1 MTISQTVKRFSPPL
15 YRLRIFVIIVAALAA
30 PFTVYYLFY
39 VRSQSGYFTDRNFRK
54 LASTSAQIGAKVEN
68 AALVFKN
75 TSDRFIRPG
84 ITGTVTF
91 NPDAS
96 RKDNLEPLKE
106 VFKFLKGE
114 RQIIPLSI
122 DTEPLSDKVSPG
134 TVTLNTIRQEGDSSW
149 LYLDYV
155 SEGVREKTV
164 IRVQGKL
171 DLNRLIQ
178 PFLSA
183 RVGSDYD
190 RFQNILITES
200 ETGRVIFQY
209 DTTEMRLASLDKL
222 PSSEGQ
228 GKKIEL
234 KDVAQTSNVVDVALA
249 GSNYRLFSHP
259 LKLSLPCSN
268 AHSPNLNWITSGLI
282 KSNYFQTEA
291 WSLSVPYTILIIGGF
306 LLALLFFNWP
316 FLKLV
321 LAGPKDRF
329 RPRDVYFL
337 VFSTIVVLA
346 VLTCFGLYA
355 YVYTSVESEM
365 DGQVKTLASEI
376 KTNFNDELTRALDQ
390 LNKLR
395 NNSEIIKEL
404 EAKNKEQKSGVNTK
418 ETDIYQRGET
428 NKTNILPALLR
439 SSQTTYNYFDSAAW
453 MDESGMQKAKWSI
466 KTYNTQYITVTG
478 RDYFDNIQKKRFYRL
493 GTHEFW
499 LEPLIS
505 RNTGRNQVEI
515 SMAVPDE
522 KWIVAFDMRLISLMD
537 PVLPAG
543 YGYAIIDKDGKVV
556 FHSDEAHHLGE
567 NLFQECDENPELL
580 AGLVGRSNKTLDVR
594 YLGEDHTFFITPL
607 ERFPHWTLV
616 TFRNKQPLRSVFL
629 ELLTSIT
636 ILFLIY
642 GFVIMASFTIFYIF
656 NVVNERRA
664 WLWPCETKGAI
675 YVQSI
680 VLLLALSV
688 VSLALTVL
696 LHGQKLVWSSVAIGL
711 FAGLAYFMNLRWGL
725 NSPFL
730 KYFSSLLKHF
740 KRHNRL
746 YVVNASLILLLVSI
760 LPAAAFF
767 KYAYESQITLF
778 IKHAQYSMATALAT
792 REGRIRNQYSNIKFI
807 DREGSDQS
815 KAEQKK
821 LDDLEQK
828 ERAKFVR
835 DRLAVSWDVYNN
847 FFFGTTDEKPNADT
861 MSGFEV
867 CQTDFLAKL
876 SAILPPSNRASIERR
891 GLLENT
897 SVAGMG
903 KWELGSNGRLIL
915 HPEGAPGP
923 QAVHLNTS
931 VPLLGVPKFGA
942 IPLVV
947 LIVPFFLFVNY
958 LIRKVFVLDVQ
969 KPASHSLK
977 KLLSEKINRNA
988 FVVVNAPFVKKVPGN
1003 GSNLYL
1009 KALPSIAT
1017 SSDWADTFDY
1027 ASSDDRA
1034 VIALDQFDYKIDDT
1048 QLNQQKLKL
1057 MENLLAKERKLLI
1070 FSSVEFSEYR
1080 FSNGENGNGHANGT
1094 SDEAGRRAEM
1104 VISDFFT
1111 EYAEDTDDGSKFK
1124 KKINR
1129 QKARIVA
1136 QGVKG
1141 RSVTEIN
1148 ELFDTLYFECA
1159 RREPLQ
1165 RVGLKILSLKGFVDL
1180 NRKQLIGIIVNQ
1192 ARAYYTYLWNSCSPS
1207 ERQTLGHLAQDGLV
1221 SHRDPD
1227 IEPLLRREL
1236 IVREHDLHLF
1246 NASFRHFV
1254 KSADHV
1260 SFVVEQDKQ
1269 TQQGSLWQTLK
1280 VPILIAMLGIT
1291 VFIFL
1296 TQQDLYSRSLALL
1309 TGITTLIPALFK
1321 VLAMFQGEPASR
1333 PPTQA

>member
-1 MTISQTVKRFSPPL
+1 
-15 YRLRIFVIIVAALAA
+15 
-30 PFTVYYLFY
+30 
-39 VRSQSGYFTDRNFRK
+39 
-54 LASTSAQIGAKVEN
+54 
-68 AALVFKN
+68 
-75 TSDRFIRPG
+75 
-84 ITGTVTF
+84 
-91 NPDAS
+91 
-96 RKDNLEPLKE
+96 
-106 VFKFLKGE
+106 
-114 RQIIPLSI
+114 
-122 DTEPLSDKVSPG
+122 
-134 TVTLNTIRQEGDSSW
+134 
-149 LYLDYV
+149 
-155 SEGVREKTV
+155 
-164 IRVQGKL
+164 
-171 DLNRLIQ
+171 
-178 PFLSA
+178 
-183 RVGSDYD
+183 
-190 RFQNILITES
+190 
-200 ETGRVIFQY
+200 
-209 DTTEMRLASLDKL
+209 
-222 PSSEGQ
+222 
-228 GKKIEL
+228 
-234 KDVAQTSNVVDVALA
+234 
-249 GSNYRLFSHP
+249 
-259 LKLSLPCSN
+259 
-268 AHSPNLNWITSGLI
+268 
-282 KSNYFQTEA
+282 
-291 WSLSVPYTILIIGGF
+291 
-306 LLALLFFNWP
+306 
-316 FLKLV
+316 
-321 LAGPKDRF
+321 
-329 RPRDVYFL
+329 
-337 VFSTIVVLA
+337 
-346 VLTCFGLYA
+346 
-355 YVYTSVESEM
+355 
-365 DGQVKTLASEI
+365 
-376 KTNFNDELTRALDQ
+376 
-390 LNKLR
+390 
-395 NNSEIIKEL
+395 
-404 EAKNKEQKSGVNTK
+404 
-418 ETDIYQRGET
+418 
-428 NKTNILPALLR
+428 
-439 SSQTTYNYFDSAAW
+439 

-466 KTYNTQYITVTG
+466 KTYNTQYINVTG
-478 RDYFDNIQKKRFYRL
+478 RDYFDNILKKRFYRI

-515 SMAVPDE
+515 SMAVPKE

-543 YGYAIIDKDGKVV
+543 YGYAIIEKDGKVV

-567 NLFQECDENPELL
+567 DLFQECDENPELE

-656 NVVNERRA
+656 NVVNDRRA
-664 WLWPCETKGAI
+664 WLWPCEKKAAI

-680 VLLLALSV
+680 FLLLTLSM
-688 VSLALTVL
+688 VSLGLILL
-696 LHGQKLVWSSVAIGL
+696 LHGQKLVWLSAVIGL
-711 FAGLAYFMNLRWGL
+711 FTGFAYFLNLRWGL
-725 NSPFL
+725 KSPFL
-730 KYFSSLLKHF
+730 KYSSSLLKHF

-746 YVVNASLILLLVSI
+746 YVVNASLLLLLVAI
-760 LPAAAFF
+760 LPAASFF

-778 IKHAQYSMATALAT
+778 IKHAQYSMATALMT

-807 DREGSDQS
+807 DSERSNLS

-821 LDDLEQK
+821 LDDFEQK

-835 DRLAVSWDVYNN
+835 NRLAVSWDVYNN
-847 FFFGTTDEKPNADT
+847 FFFETTDEKPNADT
-861 MSGFEV
+861 MGGFEV

-903 KWELGSNGRLIL
+903 KWELASNGRLIL
-915 HPEGAPGP
+915 HREGDPGSQAAP
-923 QAVHLNTS
+923 LSTS
-931 VPLLGVPKFGA
+931 VPLLGVPKFAA

-958 LIRKVFVLDVQ
+958 LIRKVFILDVQ

-977 KLLSEKINRNA
+977 KLLSEEIDRNA

-1003 GSNLYL
+1003 GSNLHL

-1017 SSDWADTFDY
+1017 SSNWVDTFDHLP
-1027 ASSDDRA
+1027 ADNRA
-1034 VIALDQFDYKIDDT
+1034 VIGLDQFDYGMDDP

-1080 FSNGENGNGHANGT
+1080 FSNGENGNGHANGA
-1094 SDEAGRRAEM
+1094 SDDIGRRAGI

-1111 EYAEDTDDGSKFK
+1111 EYAEDTDDGSSFK
-1124 KKINR
+1124 EKVNQEKDRIL
-1129 QKARIVA
+1129 AR
-1136 QGVKG
+1136 GVEG
-1141 RSVTEIN
+1141 RSLNEID

-1159 RREPLQ
+1159 PREPLQ
-1165 RVGLKILSLKGFVDL
+1165 RVGLNILSLKGFIDL
-1180 NRKQLIGIIVNQ
+1180 SRKQLIAIIVNQ
-1192 ARAYYTYLWNSCSPS
+1192 ARAYYTYIWNSCSPG
-1207 ERQTLGHLAQDGLV
+1207 ERQTLGHLAQDGLL

-1227 IEPLLRREL
+1227 LEPLLRREL
-1236 IVREHDLHLF
+1236 IVKENDLHLF
-1246 NASFRHFV
+1246 NASFRQFV

-1280 VPILIAMLGIT
+1280 VPILITMLGIT

-1321 VLAMFQGEPASR
+1321 VLAMFHGDAASR
-1333 PPTQA
+1333 PPNQG